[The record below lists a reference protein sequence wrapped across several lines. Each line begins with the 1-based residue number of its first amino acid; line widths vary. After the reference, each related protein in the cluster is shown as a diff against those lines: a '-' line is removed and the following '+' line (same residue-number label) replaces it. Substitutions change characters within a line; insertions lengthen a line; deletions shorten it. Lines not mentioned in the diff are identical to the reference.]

1 MITVEKIILT
11 ILEIMISP
19 LQKNLQLIVKNQK
32 FKKVMKWNL
41 KMSPLKDIKIKKRTK
56 SMIIIYY
63 FLTLTNNLKAI
74 VIAMNKANLD
84 WLLVD
89 PFHNKI
95 ICIQ

>member
-1 MITVEKIILT
+1 
-11 ILEIMISP
+11 
-19 LQKNLQLIVKNQK
+19 
-32 FKKVMKWNL
+32 
-41 KMSPLKDIKIKKRTK
+41 MSPLKDIKIKKRTK

-84 WLLVD
+84 CLLVD